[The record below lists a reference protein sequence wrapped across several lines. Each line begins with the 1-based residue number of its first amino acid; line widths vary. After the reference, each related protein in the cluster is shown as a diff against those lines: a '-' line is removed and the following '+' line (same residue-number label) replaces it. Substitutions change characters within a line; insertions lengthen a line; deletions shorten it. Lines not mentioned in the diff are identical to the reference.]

1 MFGLP
6 ALPRH
11 GLNMGTGVHLLVDLE
26 NVQPSPLE
34 VEAWLGEV
42 GEAWVFYGP
51 HQLKRKA
58 AFEVNSP
65 RSTLVPIA
73 RPGANS
79 LDFHLVF
86 YLGYLAAKHP
96 ECRFVVLAKDTDY
109 DPPIAHA
116 NTLAFSVERL
126 PSLSIAVPA
135 AVKTSTAP
143 SKPAATPPTKKRTAT
158 PPKKTKTG
166 SVKAAP
172 VQETKDKVLLEV
184 QVAQKAAIKKPATRK
199 LPIAI
204 YRDLVKDLSGP
215 HRPGSLAA
223 LQRHIQTKFGPTAV
237 PEKVQMLVD
246 RLLTADVIFL
256 KSGKLSYRSTQAQR
270 V

>member
-6 ALPRH
+6 ALPRY

-34 VEAWLGEV
+34 VEAWLGEA

-58 AFEVNSP
+58 AFEAGSP

-116 NTLAFSVERL
+116 KTLAFSVERL

-135 AVKTSTAP
+135 SIKTSSAAAPPAAAP
-143 SKPAATPPTKKRTAT
+143 SAIKKTAT
-158 PPKKTKTG
+158 PPKKTKTAL
-166 SVKAAP
+166 SKPVP
-172 VQETKDKVLLEV
+172 VQTAKEKVLPKV
-184 QVAQKAAIKKPATRK
+184 QVAQRSEVKKLATRK
-199 LPIAI
+199 LPIAM
-204 YRDLVKDLSGP
+204 YRDLLKDLNGP
-215 HRPGSLAA
+215 NRPGSLAA
-223 LQRHIQTKFGPTAV
+223 LQRHIQTKFGPTSV
-237 PEKVQMLVD
+237 PEKVQMLVE

-256 KSGKLSYRSTQAQR
+256 NGGELSYRSL
-270 V
+270 

>member
-1 MFGLP
+1 MLGLP
-6 ALPRH
+6 AGPRH
-11 GLNMGTGVHLLVDLE
+11 RLNMGAGVHLLVDLE
-26 NVQPSPLE
+26 NVQPSPQE
-34 VEAWLGEV
+34 VEAWLGEA

-58 AFEVNSP
+58 AFEVNSA

-79 LDFHLVF
+79 LDFHLIF

-116 NTLAFSVERL
+116 RTLAFSVERL
-126 PSLSIAVPA
+126 SSLSVAAPA
-135 AVKTSTAP
+135 SVTTSTARP
-143 SKPAATPPTKKRTAT
+143 KSAATQPTKKKTAA
-158 PPKKTKTG
+158 PPKKKEAK
-166 SVKAAP
+166 SAKAAA
-172 VQETKDKVLLEV
+172 VQKTKAKVLPEV
-184 QVAQKAAIKKPATRK
+184 HIAQKTTIKKTPAQK

-204 YRDLVKDLSGP
+204 YRDLEKDLKGP
-215 HRPGSLAA
+215 HRPSSLPA
-223 LQRHIQTKFGPTAV
+223 LQRHIQTKFGPTAA

-246 RLLTADVIFL
+246 RLLTADVINL
-256 KSGKLSYRSTQAQR
+256 TDSKLGYGPAQA
-270 V
+270 

>member
-1 MFGLP
+1 MFGLS

-11 GLNMGTGVHLLVDLE
+11 RVNMGAGVHLLVDLE
-26 NVQPSPLE
+26 NVQPSPEE
-34 VEAWLGEV
+34 VEAWLGEA

-58 AFEVNSP
+58 AFEVDSP

-79 LDFHLVF
+79 LDFHLIF

-116 NTLAFSVERL
+116 RTLAFSVERL
-126 PSLSIAVPA
+126 PSLSVSAPASATGSIARPN
-135 AVKTSTAP
+135 T
-143 SKPAATPPTKKRTAT
+143 AATQQTKKKKTTTAA
-158 PPKKTKTG
+158 PPKKKETTSAEAAAVQKTKAEV
-166 SVKAAP
+166 SPK
-172 VQETKDKVLLEV
+172 VQI
-184 QVAQKAAIKKPATRK
+184 AQKATIKKAPAQK

-204 YRDLVKDLSGP
+204 YRDLVKDLKGP
-215 HRPGSLAA
+215 HRPSSLPA
-223 LQRHIQTKFGPTAV
+223 LQRHIQTKFGPTAA

-246 RLLTADVIFL
+246 RLLTADVINL
-256 KSGKLSYRSTQAQR
+256 TDSKLGYGPTLA
-270 V
+270 

>member
-11 GLNMGTGVHLLVDLE
+11 GLNMDIGVHLLIDLE

-34 VEAWLGEV
+34 VEAWLGEA

-58 AFEVNSP
+58 AFEVDSP

-126 PSLSIAVPA
+126 QSLSIAVPA
-135 AVKTSTAP
+135 SVKSLPAP
-143 SKPAATPPTKKRTAT
+143 SKPSAT
-158 PPKKTKTG
+158 PPKKR
-166 SVKAAP
+166 KAATKSTSAKAATM
-172 VQETKDKVLLEV
+172 QETKGKVLSEV
-184 QVAQKAAIKKPATRK
+184 HVAPKVAIKKPVAQK

-204 YRDLVKDLSGP
+204 YRDLVKDLGGP
-215 HRPGSLAA
+215 HRPASFAA
-223 LQRHIQTKFGPTAV
+223 LQRHIQTKFGPMAV

-246 RLLTADVIFL
+246 RLLTADVIIL
-256 KSGKLSYRSTQAQR
+256 KSGKLSYRTT
-270 V
+270 

>member
-6 ALPRH
+6 AVPRH
-11 GLNMGTGVHLLVDLE
+11 RLNMGAGVHLLVDLE
-26 NVQPSPLE
+26 NVQPSPQE

-58 AFEVNSP
+58 AFEVGSP

-79 LDFHLVF
+79 LDFHLIF

-116 NTLAFSVERL
+116 RTLAFSVERL
-126 PSLSIAVPA
+126 PSLSVSAPA
-135 AVKTSTAP
+135 SVTPSTTP
-143 SKPAATPPTKKRTAT
+143 PKSAATQPTKKKTTTAA
-158 PPKKTKTG
+158 PPKKKETT
-166 SVKAAP
+166 SAKAAAL
-172 VQETKDKVLLEV
+172 QKTKAKVLAEV
-184 QVAQKAAIKKPATRK
+184 HIAQKATIKKTPAQK

-204 YRDLVKDLSGP
+204 YRDLVKDLKGP
-215 HRPGSLAA
+215 HRPSSLPA
-223 LQRHIQTKFGPTAV
+223 LQRHIQTKFGPTAA

-246 RLLTADVIFL
+246 RLLTADVINL
-256 KSGKLSYRSTQAQR
+256 TDSRLGYGPTHA
-270 V
+270 

>member
-1 MFGLP
+1 MFGLS

-11 GLNMGTGVHLLVDLE
+11 RLNMSAGVHLLVDLE
-26 NVQPSPLE
+26 NVQPSPQE
-34 VEAWLGEV
+34 VEAWLGEA

-58 AFEVNSP
+58 AFEVESP

-79 LDFHLVF
+79 LDFHLIF

-116 NTLAFSVERL
+116 KTLAFSVERL
-126 PSLSIAVPA
+126 PSLSASA
-135 AVKTSTAP
+135 TTSTARQK
-143 SKPAATPPTKKRTAT
+143 SAATQRTKKTVA
-158 PPKKTKTG
+158 PPKKKEAT
-166 SVKAAP
+166 SLKAAAA
-172 VQETKDKVLLEV
+172 QKTKAKVLPETHI
-184 QVAQKAAIKKPATRK
+184 AQTAPIKKAPAQK

-204 YRDLVKDLSGP
+204 YRDLVKDLKGP
-215 HRPGSLAA
+215 HRPSSLPA
-223 LQRHIQTKFGPTAV
+223 LQRHIQTKFGPTAA
-237 PEKVQMLVD
+237 PEKVQMLVE
-246 RLLTADVIFL
+246 RLLTADVINL
-256 KSGKLSYRSTQAQR
+256 KDRKLGYGPTQA
-270 V
+270 

>member
-11 GLNMGTGVHLLVDLE
+11 GLNMNTGVHLLIDLE

-34 VEAWLGEV
+34 VEAWLGEA

-58 AFEVNSP
+58 AFEVDSP

-126 PSLSIAVPA
+126 PSLSIADQRRLSHRLRHQSLPRLRR
-135 AVKTSTAP
+135 
-143 SKPAATPPTKKRTAT
+143 KR
-158 PPKKTKTG
+158 G
-166 SVKAAP
+166 RR
-172 VQETKDKVLLEV
+172 Q
-184 QVAQKAAIKKPATRK
+184 Q
-199 LPIAI
+199 
-204 YRDLVKDLSGP
+204 
-215 HRPGSLAA
+215 RPR
-223 LQRHIQTKFGPTAV
+223 LQRPQRCKRPK
-237 PEKVQMLVD
+237 P
-246 RLLTADVIFL
+246 
-256 KSGKLSYRSTQAQR
+256 KSCLRRT
-270 V
+270 